1 MACFQGGY
9 VYLWHQPV
17 QTHKVGDRQARTD
30 WSDPWYCL
38 LSVHQNL
45 FLAAAAPVKIPKVK
59 ACLCLHSTVS
69 TPWDCSTCL
78 TVHSL
83 ADLFIPTPFVLI
95 WESDFVVSW
104 LYLVS
109 SVSWRATPELSCSWK
124 QKEELWLDVG
134 CRKSLKLTSVRGKEM
149 TFYSLSWWWH

>member
-1 MACFQGGY
+1 MSTYDTNLYQHTKWGLASAIRLKSPLILFTLG
-9 VYLWHQPV
+9 PP
-17 QTHKVGDRQARTD
+17 K
-30 WSDPWYCL
+30 
-38 LSVHQNL
+38 L

-95 WESDFVVSW
+95 WESDFVMSW

-109 SVSWRATPELSCSWK
+109 SVSWRATPRTVMFMRK
-124 QKEELWLDVG
+124 KRRVVVDMG

-149 TFYSLSWWWH
+149 TLYSLSWWWH